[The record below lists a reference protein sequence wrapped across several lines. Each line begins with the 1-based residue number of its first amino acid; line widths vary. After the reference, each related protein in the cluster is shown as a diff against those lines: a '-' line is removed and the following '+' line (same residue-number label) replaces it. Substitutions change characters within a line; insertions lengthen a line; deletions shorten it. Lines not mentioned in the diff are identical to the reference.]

1 METGIILGILFAI
14 IVLLVIF
21 IKEKVNNSFWQIQ
34 IPYLDKT
41 EKFIRLISDTD

>member
-21 IKEKVNNSFWQIQ
+21 YNKKKVNNSF
-34 IPYLDKT
+34 LAN
-41 EKFIRLISDTD
+41 TDPLLT

>member
-21 IKEKVNNSFWQIQ
+21 YKKKKVNNSFWQIQ
-34 IPYLDKT
+34 IPTYIKLKNSLD
-41 EKFIRLISDTD
+41 